1 MDGSGT
7 LFGTLSGNS
16 REVLHK
22 ITVDLPK
29 KHGRG
34 GQSALRFARLRL
46 EKRHNYVRKVA
57 ELATQFFINVDRPSV
72 TGLILAGLADFKND
86 LSESDMFDQRL
97 KAILVKIVDVSYGG
111 ENGFNQAIEL
121 AGESLL
127 NVKFIQE
134 KKLISQY
141 FEEISQDSGKFCYG
155 VQDTLQALE
164 LGAVHTLIVWENL
177 EHMRYT
183 LKPANGEDIVKYLS
197 KQESQKPEHFLDP
210 ETSENMEVIEAIPL
224 IEWFA
229 NNYRRFGALLQIVTN
244 KSQEGSQFCKGFGGI
259 GGLLRYRVDFG
270 AMDYDSDE

>member
-1 MDGSGT
+1 
-7 LFGTLSGNS
+7 
-16 REVLHK
+16 
-22 ITVDLPK
+22 
-29 KHGRG
+29 
-34 GQSALRFARLRL
+34 
-46 EKRHNYVRKVA
+46 
-57 ELATQFFINVDRPSV
+57 
-72 TGLILAGLADFKND
+72 
-86 LSESDMFDQRL
+86 MFDQRL